1 MKLKF
6 QGVVVDVPENEVKFY
21 LHVGYKRIK
30 EEEKTAFEKLL
41 KKKTVKKN
49 KLLRDSHG

>member
-49 KLLRDSHG
+49 KFLRDSHG